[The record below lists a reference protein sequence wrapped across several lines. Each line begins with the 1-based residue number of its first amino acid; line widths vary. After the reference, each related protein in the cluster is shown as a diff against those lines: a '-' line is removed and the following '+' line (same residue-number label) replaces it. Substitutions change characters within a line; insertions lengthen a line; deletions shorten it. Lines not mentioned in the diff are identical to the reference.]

1 MASDLWTVKHEY
13 SRRSEAENRKVE
25 FMKVAIAGGA
35 GYTAGELIRLLIN
48 HPEAELKYIQ
58 SESHK
63 GEAIYKVHGDLL
75 HSGLVFSDIDFTDID
90 VLFLCMGH
98 GVSAEF
104 LNTHPLPERVKV
116 IDLGNDFRLAKD
128 AGEFVYG
135 LPELSREIIARS
147 KYIANPGC
155 FATSIE
161 LGLLPLAK
169 ADKLPDDISV
179 FGVTGS
185 TGAGQKPTNDT
196 HFSNR
201 NDNLSNYKVFTHQH
215 LGEIGETL
223 VKAGASNAFD
233 IAFVPVRGCHSRGI
247 IADIVIRTEMGVE
260 EIVNLYK
267 AYYNGHPFVCV
278 SDQPLYMKQVV
289 NTNYCYINICKQ
301 GNKVLITSVIDNL
314 LKGASGQAV
323 QNMNLLFGLE
333 ETTGLKLKANYF

>member
-1 MASDLWTVKHEY
+1 
-13 SRRSEAENRKVE
+13 
-25 FMKVAIAGGA
+25 MKIAIAGGA

-63 GEAIYKVHGDLL
+63 GEPVYKVHADLL
-75 HSGLVFSDIDFTDID
+75 HSQLVFSDIDFSDID

-98 GVSAEF
+98 GVSAQF
-104 LNTHPLPERVKV
+104 LDTHPLPASVKV

-128 AGEFVYG
+128 AGKFVYG
-135 LPELSREIIARS
+135 LPELSRDVIVNS
-147 KYIANPGC
+147 GYIANPGC

-161 LGLLPLAK
+161 LGLLPLAS
-169 ADKLPDDISV
+169 ANKLPDDISV

-185 TGAGQKPTNDT
+185 TGAGQKPTTDT

-223 VKAGASNAFD
+223 VKAGAMNHFD
-233 IAFVPVRGCHSRGI
+233 IAFVPVRGCHARGI
-247 IADIVIRTEMGVE
+247 ISDIVIRTDMSAD
-260 EIVNLYK
+260 EITTLYK
-267 AYYNGHPFVCV
+267 KYYNGHPFVCV
-278 SDQPLYMKQVV
+278 SDEPLYMKQVV

-323 QNMNLLFGLE
+323 QNMNLMFGLE
-333 ETTGLKLKANYF
+333 ETVGLRLKANYF